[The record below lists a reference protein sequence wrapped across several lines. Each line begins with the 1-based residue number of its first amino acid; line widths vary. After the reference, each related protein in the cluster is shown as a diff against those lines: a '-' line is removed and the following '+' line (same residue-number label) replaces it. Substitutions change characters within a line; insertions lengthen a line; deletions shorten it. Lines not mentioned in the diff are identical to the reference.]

1 VLLVRSGKMQML
13 MDRSAIALS
22 TACAIH
28 CLFLPIFVVMLPALS
43 STALG
48 SESFHRFLLW
58 FVFPISALAL
68 RQGCRRHKDRIVL
81 MFGILGL
88 AILIGTAFVEEG
100 VLNENGER
108 FLTVLGATALAI
120 GHIRNYRLCRK
131 NQCRI

>member
-1 VLLVRSGKMQML
+1 VRSGKMQML

-28 CLFLPIFVVMLPALS
+28 CMFLPVIVVMLPALA
-43 STALG
+43 STSLG

-88 AILIGTAFVEEG
+88 AILLGTAIMGENLGSEDVE
-100 VLNENGER
+100 R
-108 FLTVLGATALAI
+108 ILTVSGATSLAI
-120 GHIRNYRLCRK
+120 GHFRNYRLCRK
-131 NQCRI
+131 NKCNS

>member
-1 VLLVRSGKMQML
+1 MRSGKMQML

-28 CLFLPIFVVMLPALS
+28 CLFLPVFVVMLPALS

-68 RQGCRRHKDRIVL
+68 RQGCRRHKDKIVL
-81 MFGILGL
+81 MFGIIGL
-88 AILIGTAFVEEG
+88 MLLVATAFVSEG
-100 VLNENGER
+100 ILSENGER
-108 FLTVLGATALAI
+108 FLTVLGATSLAV

-131 NQCRI
+131 NKCGI